1 MSASG
6 IFIPISLAKSK
17 ALEEDD
23 QLCELIQT
31 LHDELHLAKFFFDED
46 HVNHGRAGIIG
57 ALGAVCEFIEG
68 FDDFQ
73 ADQLTRPLRSLQGGL
88 IDAMNGTRNPVL
100 EPAKFARRPPS
111 SQDKQRLRTYAAV
124 AMTLFMKS
132 GRSKDQAAFEVA
144 NILNQAGYKLDGRAD
159 KSSIRPITIAK
170 WRDRVMGGLPDE
182 DNDTN
187 SYRFLFSNFSPHILN
202 EKKAAEAAAFSVL
215 AIIPSVIR
223 PNNP

>member
-6 IFIPISLAKSK
+6 IYIPISLAKSK

-31 LHDELHLAKFFFDED
+31 LHDDLHLAKFFFDED
-46 HVNHGRAGIIG
+46 PVNHGRAGIIG
-57 ALGAVCEFIEG
+57 ALGAVCE
-68 FDDFQ
+68 
-73 ADQLTRPLRSLQGGL
+73 LRSLQDGL

-132 GRSKDQAAFEVA
+132 GRSKDQAGFEVA
-144 NILNQAGYKLDGRAD
+144 NVLNQAGYKLDGRAD
-159 KSSIRPITIAK
+159 KSAIRSITIAK
-170 WRDRVMGGLPDE
+170 WRDRVRGGCQTKTTIPTAI
-182 DNDTN
+182 DT
-187 SYRFLFSNFSPHILN
+187 LFSQFLPHILN